1 VVLVT
6 GPTGSGK
13 TTTLYSVLREIASL
27 KVSTFTLEDPI
38 EYRMPLIR
46 QTQIKEEI
54 GLTFG
59 IGLRALLRQDP
70 DVILVGEC
78 RDTETA
84 QLMVRAALT
93 GHLVFSTLH
102 TNDAA
107 GAIPR
112 LIDMAVEPYLL
123 PASLVAVLAQRL
135 VRTICPD
142 CKQPVADPAAVFA
155 ELKLEPPAGAPLR
168 LWKGAG
174 CQECKQSGYRG
185 RQAIFELMV
194 LDERFHDA
202 IVRRSGAPEYFRLAR
217 ERGMQTMFEDG
228 LRKVLAGST
237 TIEELLEATRISAD

>member
-1 VVLVT
+1 V
-6 GPTGSGK
+6 
-13 TTTLYSVLREIASL
+13 
-27 KVSTFTLEDPI
+27 
-38 EYRMPLIR
+38 EYQCAGIN
-46 QTQIKEEI
+46 QVQVNETV
-54 GLTFG
+54 GLTFSMA
-59 IGLRALLRQDP
+59 LRSMLRQAP
-70 DVILVGEC
+70 NVIMLGEI
-78 RDTETA
+78 RDLETA
-84 QLMVRAALT
+84 SIAINASLT

-155 ELKLEPPAGAPLR
+155 ELKLEPPAGVPLR

-174 CQECKQSGYRG
+174 CAECKQSGYRG
-185 RQAIFELMV
+185 RQALFELML
-194 LDERFHDA
+194 LDERFHDP
-202 IVRRSGAPEYFRLAR
+202 IVRRAGAPDYFRLAR

-228 LRKVLAGST
+228 LRQVLAGST
-237 TIEELLEATRISAD
+237 TIEEVLEVTRQVEGA